1 MIIFTKAII
10 KINFSI
16 LDLNYTLQSS
26 NLLIEFIKT
35 LDFKTKLLVNFG
47 SIVFFFYYYSLVF
60 FFSKKIQHLILQNT
74 PLINKI
80 FNFYRKLILVLIYE

>member
-16 LDLNYTLQSS
+16 LALNYNLKSS
-26 NLLIEFIKT
+26 NLIIEFIKT
-35 LDFKTKLLVNFG
+35 LDFKTKFLVNFG

-60 FFSKKIQHLILQNT
+60 FFSKKVQHLILQNT

-80 FNFYRKLILVLIYE
+80 LNFYRKLILVSTYE